1 MTTTKMKF
9 LFVFVL
15 LFFSFGIYSQE
26 EEQEKEQETET
37 VVQIKKNALSVSAG
51 TPGLGF
57 GYARRLG
64 SKLNLKVA
72 WHSISLNDQKGELKL
87 KGEDV
92 QYLANLKTSVFD
104 LLFEFLPFRGSSF
117 KITGG
122 AGYLSEVNLNAT
134 LTYQRTVKVGQV
146 VVNNKDVGQIIV
158 DTSWKGIA
166 PYVGIG
172 FGRAIPKRR
181 LGLSL
186 EVGTYFATSPDLKLT
201 STKLLAPTSSQQ
213 ETLKENISELKY
225 IPKVNLKLS
234 YKF

>member
-1 MTTTKMKF
+1 MTTTNMKF
-9 LFVFVL
+9 LLVFAL
-15 LFFSFGIYSQE
+15 LFFSFKTYSQE
-26 EEQEKEQETET
+26 EEQEKEQETE
-37 VVQIKKNALSVSAG
+37 VVTKLHKNALSVSFG
-51 TPGLGF
+51 SPGIGF

-64 SKLNLKVA
+64 SKLNLKAA
-72 WHSISLNDQKGELKL
+72 WHSLSLNDQKGEVKV

-92 QYLANLKTSVFD
+92 NYLANLKTGVFD

-122 AGYLSEVNLNAT
+122 AGYLSDVNLNAT
-134 LTYQRTVKVGQV
+134 LTYKRNVKVGKV
-146 VVNNKDVGQIIV
+146 VVSDKDVGQIIV
-158 DTSWKGIA
+158 DTSWKGFA
-166 PYVGIG
+166 PYLGIG

-201 STKLLAPTSSQQ
+201 STKLLGPTSSQQ
-213 ETLKENISELKY
+213 KTLKENISELKY
-225 IPKVNLKLS
+225 IPKINLKLS